1 MGAVNADAGPTGTE
15 QEYGHPTGLRQNH
28 GHISMNCL
36 TIRNEFKKMYKDKV
50 THTSLSLS

>member
-50 THTSLSLS
+50 THTSLSVS